1 MSDKVII
8 TPDITPEE
16 RLKRLH
22 NVGDVLSRITGYQ
35 CKYVTTEETINNQG
49 NKKSKRAQNSTKIPS
64 AISNSITRI
73 YP

>member
-16 RLKRLH
+16 RLKRLN

-35 CKYVTTEETINNQG
+35 CKYVTREEVLN
-49 NKKSKRAQNSTKIPS
+49 NKKNKKVQNRTKFS
-64 AISNSITRI
+64 LAKSSSTRI

>member
-16 RLKRLH
+16 RLKRLN
-22 NVGDVLSRITGYQ
+22 NVGEVLSSITGYQ
-35 CKYVTTEETINNQG
+35 CKYVTREEALN
-49 NKKSKRAQNSTKIPS
+49 NKKAQNRTKIS
-64 AISNSITRI
+64 LAKSSSTRI

>member
-16 RLKRLH
+16 RLKRLN
-22 NVGDVLSRITGYQ
+22 NVGDVVSRITGYK
-35 CKYVTTEETINNQG
+35 CRYVTLEEAVNKANKT
-49 NKKSKRAQNSTKIPS
+49 NKKSKKIKNS
-64 AISNSITRI
+64 TRI

>member
-16 RLKRLH
+16 RLKRLN
-22 NVGDVLSRITGYQ
+22 NVGEVLSSITGYQ
-35 CKYVTTEETINNQG
+35 CKYVTREEALN
-49 NKKSKRAQNSTKIPS
+49 NKKNTKTQNRTKISPAKS
-64 AISNSITRI
+64 SSTRL